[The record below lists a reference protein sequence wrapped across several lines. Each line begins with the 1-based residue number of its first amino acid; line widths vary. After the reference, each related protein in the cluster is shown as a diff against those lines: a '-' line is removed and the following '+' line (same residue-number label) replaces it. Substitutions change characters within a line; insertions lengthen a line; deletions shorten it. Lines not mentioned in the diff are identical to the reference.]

1 MKKKVLPIN
10 PMPDGTCRTIKS
22 QYYKN
27 SLGNFIRG
35 GGELQDKDL
44 LDCYNQTFVT
54 DVAYTLTTRVNSSN
68 HYWVY
73 EIVYSTS
80 D

>member
-1 MKKKVLPIN
+1 MSNKRLMKLLS
-10 PMPDGTCRTIKS
+10 DR
-22 QYYKN
+22 
-27 SLGNFIRG
+27 
-35 GGELQDKDL
+35 GGELQDKNL

-54 DVAYTLTTRVNSSN
+54 DVAYTITTRINTSN

-73 EIVYSTS
+73 EIVYSAS

>member
-1 MKKKVLPIN
+1 MSNKRLEMLLLN
-10 PMPDGTCRTIKS
+10 
-22 QYYKN
+22 
-27 SLGNFIRG
+27 RG
-35 GGELQDKDL
+35 GQLQDKNL
-44 LDCYNQTFVT
+44 LDCYNQTFVR
-54 DVAYTLTTRVNSSN
+54 DVAFTLTTRINTSN

>member
-1 MKKKVLPIN
+1 MSNKRLEMLLRN
-10 PMPDGTCRTIKS
+10 R
-22 QYYKN
+22 
-27 SLGNFIRG
+27 

-54 DVAYTLTTRVNSSN
+54 DVAYTLTTRVNASN